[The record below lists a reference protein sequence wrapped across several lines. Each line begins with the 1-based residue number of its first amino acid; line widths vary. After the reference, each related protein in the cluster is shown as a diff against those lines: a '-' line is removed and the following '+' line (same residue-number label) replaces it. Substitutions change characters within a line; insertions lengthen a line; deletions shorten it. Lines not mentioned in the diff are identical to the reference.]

1 MKICLENIQRN
12 ALKSR
17 WSLSFD
23 SYHYMMSES
32 TNISV
37 QGKFKLYVNYANSLS
52 YSNISEFLTM
62 QEWLLD
68 SHI

>member
-12 ALKSR
+12 ALESR
-17 WSLSFD
+17 WSLSFG

-37 QGKFKLYVNYANSLS
+37 QGKFKHYVNYANSLS